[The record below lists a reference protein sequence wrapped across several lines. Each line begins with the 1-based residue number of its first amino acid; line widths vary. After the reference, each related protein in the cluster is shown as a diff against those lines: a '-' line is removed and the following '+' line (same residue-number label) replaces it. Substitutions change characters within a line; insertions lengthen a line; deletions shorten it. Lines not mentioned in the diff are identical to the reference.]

1 MGAWPGA
8 PAQPSAVHSTDLAEV
23 YLNEGRTRHRLT
35 FREEKRRKPVA
46 VIRARRGSQ
55 HGVSLVPPHWGME
68 EEEGDAERALRLKEL
83 LVRILQAAEYQQC
96 SFGIHSQLMENGEA
110 FPLSASQ
117 KHLALCLATGYW
129 IST

>member
-1 MGAWPGA
+1 M
-8 PAQPSAVHSTDLAEV
+8 
-23 YLNEGRTRHRLT
+23 
-35 FREEKRRKPVA
+35 A

-55 HGVSLVPPHWGME
+55 HGASLIPLHQGME
-68 EEEGDAERALRLKEL
+68 EDEEEEAERALRLEEL